1 MTGDLTSPKVI
12 MAEGSE
18 FRGRVDMKR
27 VNESRSDK
35 ESKKEVSQPVAV

>member
-1 MTGDLTSPKVI
+1 

-27 VNESRSDK
+27 VNESRPEK
-35 ESKKEVSQPVAV
+35 ESKKEISQPVAV